1 MEEFIRQ
8 LLAQMGRQP
17 DQTFGAEDAARLDS
31 DLADLLTQQD
41 PQALADVLPDFPQ
54 NSPAHDPYWKLVS
67 MLGYKVP
74 SAIDQA
80 RQQAGLDAKY
90 NADGSPVTEEQ
101 LLEREQVFADI
112 LPEVRHR
119 IAERA
124 LTEANQRLYTGRA
137 LMRLRAEE
145 LRGQRNAQN
154 EQRRRM
160 RQAAR
165 EAAIGEQERNLTLR
179 DARLARQARDMAHY
193 VMSQA
198 ADAGR
203 KGRRGITALLL
214 RGQRMANQAGRDV
227 RDEFG
232 RRREAL
238 IEGDLRGRGERRAR
252 EDAEIRRSRQPMGP
266 PSYQEGGMTYDYGV
280 APEIAPWAAGIAGQ
294 AQQYG
299 QMFPYG
305 TPAQQ
310 AAWQG
315 MQTYGMGQGPQAM
328 RDAYQ
333 TMTGGTQ
340 GFIDPQVALQRPMI
354 EEQEARQL
362 QGVGSQA
369 AQAGAFG
376 GGRHGLAEQ
385 AVRQGTRQ
393 QIENLGAR
401 AYADAFGRQ
410 MQMAGGLASLGGQQQ
425 RQQME
430 RLGLLGQAAQQQYMM
445 PYQNLQTQASIMG
458 MLPYRGQT
466 QAMPT
471 QGQGFFGSVLPTFL
485 EGLGAYREY
494 QAGERNRKGA
504 R

>member
-1 MEEFIRQ
+1 MNKMKSYQYGGAVPQSPRQ
-8 LLAQMGRQP
+8 VR
-17 DQTFGAEDAARLDS
+17 
-31 DLADLLTQQD
+31 
-41 PQALADVLPDFPQ
+41 
-54 NSPAHDPYWKLVS
+54 
-67 MLGYKVP
+67 
-74 SAIDQA
+74 QA
-80 RQQAGLDAKY
+80 R
-90 NADGSPVTEEQ
+90 
-101 LLEREQVFADI
+101 DI
-112 LPEVRHR
+112 AHHV
-119 IAERA
+119 
-124 LTEANQRLYTGRA
+124 
-137 LMRLRAEE
+137 
-145 LRGQRNAQN
+145 
-154 EQRRRM
+154 M
-160 RQAAR
+160 RQAAESGKVR
-165 EAAIGEQERNLTLR
+165 RRTVNPIGPKPEGRGRGIVALLR
-179 DARLARQARDMAHY
+179 LRR
-193 VMSQA
+193 A
-198 ADAGR
+198 ADQ
-203 KGRRGITALLL
+203 IV
-214 RGQRMANQAGRDV
+214 RDI
-227 RDEFG
+227 RDEFA

-315 MQTYGMGQGPQAM
+315 MQVYGMGQGPQAT

-333 TMTGGTQ
+333 TMTGGVQ
-340 GFIDPQVALQRPMI
+340 DFIDPQVALQRRMI

-385 AVRQGTRQ
+385 AVRQGARQ
-393 QIENLGAR
+393 QVEDLGAR

-445 PYQNLQTQASIMG
+445 PYQNLQTQAGIMG

-485 EGLGAYREY
+485 SGLGAYREY
-494 QAGERNRKGA
+494 QAGERDRARNTPIPQAPGA
-504 R
+504 MSVGAIDPSTGQLLPDPATDPWGVR